1 MSLLLAS
8 EEKTQRGVVASTA
21 SDPAF
26 TKSFPLQAQ
35 IKVKVDLEDS
45 KYR

>member
-1 MSLLLAS
+1 MSLLLAG
-8 EEKTQRGVVASTA
+8 EERTQRGLVAPTA

-35 IKVKVDLEDS
+35 IKVKADLEDS